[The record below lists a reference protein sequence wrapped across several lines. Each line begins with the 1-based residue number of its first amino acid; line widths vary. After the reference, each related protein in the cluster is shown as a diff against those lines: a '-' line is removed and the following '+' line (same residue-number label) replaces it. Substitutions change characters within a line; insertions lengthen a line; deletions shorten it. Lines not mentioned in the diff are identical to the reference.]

1 MSASETREI
10 QEKLRALSLSEG
22 RLPEIAVDG
31 VYGPLTSL
39 AVSAFQQDQG
49 LSVTGNVDSETWKRL
64 NDRYL
69 ATLYAQKP
77 PERVAALACNLRLR
91 MGETGDDVYLLQT
104 MLNFIGENRFYN
116 IGGVDKNGIYDQKT
130 AAAVREYQRA
140 AGLGMTGDTDK
151 QTWDAIAALY
161 NKYFEQVCK

>member
-39 AVSAFQQDQG
+39 AVSAFQQQEG
-49 LSVTGNVDSETWKRL
+49 LSVTGDVDSETWKRL

-77 PERVAALACNLRLR
+77 PERVAALSCNFRLR
-91 MGETGDDVYLLQT
+91 EGETGDDVYLLQT

-116 IGGVDKNGIYDQKT
+116 IGRVDKNGIYDQKT
-130 AAAVREYQRA
+130 AAAVREYQRS
-140 AGLGMTGDTDK
+140 AGLSMTGDTDK

>member
-22 RLPEIAVDG
+22 RLPEIAADG

-77 PERVAALACNLRLR
+77 PERVAALACNLCLR

-104 MLNFIGENRFYN
+104 MLNFISENRFYN